1 LYQNTMKKL
10 MITLPIT
17 VVTAAIFGAILA
29 ASIGTSES
37 VYAQTNATNTTN
49 TTNNNATGVES
60 ASQIENLT
68 GDNTGLLQNSSDIAS
83 PSTGLTQGLEK
94 EQTAD
99 TGGNMTAAD
108 KTAGQNATTAGGGG
122 GANATTAANNTT
134 AGQNATTAGQN
145 ATTAGGGGG
154 ANATTAANNTS
165 GNQTSSENKTGNPLS
180 NVPIIGQF
188 FK

>member
-134 AGQNATTAGQN
+134 AGQNATTAG
-145 ATTAGGGGG
+145 GGGG